1 MDCPGVVHYHR
12 SMKDAG
18 EEGDTDAVLKGV
30 VRVEKLANATIHIP
44 RMLERVKPEYI
55 QVSLF

>member
-1 MDCPGVVHYHR
+1 MVHYHR